1 MKAVDPI
8 PHQPSEQT
16 KNNDAKSDTMRNK
29 QSAKSPNAQNKED
42 YKQQTEDTS
51 ENIIRTV
58 NLHNQ
63 EVFGSLVSLNEYT
76 SNANREQ

>member
-8 PHQPSEQT
+8 PRQPSEQT
-16 KNNDAKSDTMRNK
+16 KNNDAKGDNK
-29 QSAKSPNAQNKED
+29 QSAKSSKAQTKED

-58 NLHNQ
+58 NQHNQ

-76 SNANREQ
+76 SNVNREQ